1 MMYNWFTSSRRTEKT
16 RFRFSTSRYRPM
28 LDCLESRD
36 VPATIFVDLANTSG
50 TEDGSS
56 ANPFNTIQEG
66 IAAAAVDDTVLV
78 APGNYQENVTIN
90 KNLSLLSSGG
100 KAVTTITGQGNTA
113 LGAVLVTN
121 KTTGVT
127 LGDTDQGF
135 TIVGIDNAS
144 PGIESA
150 AVYFQG
156 DNSGAVVRGNT
167 IIGQGDSAF
176 LTEYSAKISGFVID
190 GNEFSGQTFTGTPAG
205 NGTGDQFTLPNVPR
219 QLVVISG
226 GTGGGNTS
234 NITFTNNVISGTAG
248 GTNGDGDEQGT
259 TLVTIDSDG
268 ATVTGNTFAG
278 TTTRYGSALR
288 LRGPDPVLTG
298 NTFSSDG
305 MTPTTSLLVLDGPAP
320 DTITPATNDLFGANT
335 FENAFF
341 DAKTNTVGLTSA
353 IENGLVTL
361 QSLIDNTPAGN
372 TLPVLGGKF
381 TENVLLS
388 NGITL
393 DGNFKLEGTFAV
405 TNPDAILSPG
415 PQAGVIATGD
425 LAFSAQTTTRL
436 ELYGDGVAG
445 TDFDQLAVTGSV
457 TIDSG
462 ARVDLQLLGKTS
474 PDSTFVLI
482 SNDGTDPI
490 SGRFANLTD
499 QSILTL
505 TGPEGSVQYR
515 VNYAGGDGNDL
526 VLEPVPPPPVVPPV
540 VPPLV
545 GPAPVAVPPVFSAGA
560 GNGSQVVA
568 YNPDL
573 TVSAKIESFP
583 NFGGGVRVATA
594 DVTGDGTADYILA
607 TGPGGNRVVIL
618 DGVTQQPVAS
628 FQPFESSFAGGL
640 FVAAADLNGDGQAEV
655 VVTPDRGGGARVLVY
670 NGNDLINGQ
679 TQPIADFLGLADFS
693 GTADDTFRGGARVT
707 LGDISGDGV
716 PDLVVAA
723 GFLGGPRVTIWDGA
737 SVFAANGGAPN
748 RNPIANFFAFESTL
762 RNGAFVAAGDINGDQ
777 IADLIFGGGPTGAPR
792 VRVADGAAVFAVGDS
807 FSLDDAG
814 REALT
819 IVNFFAGDDQSRGGI
834 RVASRDLDGDGR
846 AELITGSGENQPS
859 EVRIYAGT
867 ELNANPGNP
876 AVSDSLDPFA
886 TAFADGIFVG

>member
-1 MMYNWFTSSRRTEKT
+1 MTFSWFLSSRRTAKSP
-16 RFRFSTSRYRPM
+16 FCVKTSRYRPM

-66 IAAAAVDDTVLV
+66 ITAAAIDDTVLV

-100 KAVTTITGQGNTA
+100 KGVTTITGQGSTA

-127 LGDTDQGF
+127 LGGTDQGF
-135 TIVGIDNAS
+135 TILGIDNAN

-156 DNSGAVVRGNT
+156 NNSNATVRGNT
-167 IIGQGDSAF
+167 IVAQGDAG
-176 LTEYSAKISGFVID
+176 LTTEYGAQINGFVID
-190 GNEFSGQTFTGTPAG
+190 GNEFSGQTFIGTPAG
-205 NGTGDQFTLPNVPR
+205 NGFGSQFSLANVPR
-219 QLVVISG
+219 QLIVISG

-234 NITFTNNVISGTAG
+234 NVTFTNNVISGTAG
-248 GTNGDGDEQGT
+248 GINSDGDEQGNS
-259 TLVTIDSDG
+259 LVTIDSDG
-268 ATVTGNTFAG
+268 ATITGNSFEG

-288 LRGPDPVLTG
+288 LRGPDPALTG
-298 NTFSSDG
+298 NTFASDG
-305 MTPTTSLLVLDGPAP
+305 MSPTTSLLTLDGPAP
-320 DTITPATNDLFGANT
+320 STITPATNDLFSANT

-341 DAKTNTVGLTSA
+341 DSKTNTVGLTSA

-361 QSLIDNTPAGN
+361 QSLIDNTPTGN
-372 TLPVLGGKF
+372 TLPVLGGTF
-381 TENVLLS
+381 TENVQLS
-388 NGITL
+388 KGITL
-393 DGNFKLEGTFAV
+393 DGHFQLNGTFAV
-405 TNPDAILSPG
+405 TDPSAILSPG
-415 PQAGVIATGD
+415 PQAGIISTGD
-425 LAFSAQTTTRL
+425 LTFDDQTTAL
-436 ELYGDGVAG
+436 MELYGDGAAG
-445 TDFDQLAVTGSV
+445 TDYDQLAVTGDV
-457 TIDSG
+457 TIHSG
-462 ARVDLQLLGKTS
+462 ALMDLQLLGKTS
-474 PDSTFVLI
+474 PSSTFILI
-482 SNDGTDPI
+482 NNDGTDPI
-490 SGRFANLTD
+490 AGQFANLAD
-499 QSILTL
+499 QSTITL
-505 TGPEGSVQYR
+505 TGPNGPVQYR

-526 VLEPVPPPPVVPPV
+526 ALEPVPPPPVVPPPV
-540 VPPLV
+540 VPP
-545 GPAPVAVPPVFSAGA
+545 PVVPPVFSVGA

-573 TVSAKIESFP
+573 TVATKLDAFP
-583 NFGGGVRVATA
+583 GFGGGVRVATA

-607 TGPGGNRVVIL
+607 TGPGGNRIVIL
-618 DGVTQQPVAS
+618 DGVTQQSLAS

-640 FVAAADLNGDGQAEV
+640 FVAAADLNQDGKAEV
-655 VVTPDRGGGARVLVY
+655 VVTPARGGSARVLVY
-670 NGNDLINGQ
+670 SGEDLMNGQ
-679 TQPIADFLGLADFS
+679 FATIASFYGLADFS
-693 GTADDTFRGGARVT
+693 GTVDDTFRGGVRVT

-737 SVFAANGGAPN
+737 SVFAAHGGAPTH
-748 RNPIANFFAFESTL
+748 NPIANFFAFESTL
-762 RNGAFVAAGDINGDQ
+762 RDGVFVAAGDINGDQ

-819 IVNFFAGDDQSRGGI
+819 IVNFFAGDDTTRGGI
-834 RVASRDLDGDGR
+834 RVASRDLDGDGQ
-846 AELITGSGENQPS
+846 AELITGSGENLPS

-867 ELNANPGNP
+867 ELMANPGNP
-876 AVSDSLDPFA
+876 AVRDALDPFA